1 MIMKLRSTIGVLIL
15 VGALTLALAL
25 TGCTTPESAPTPAR
39 TSESISALP
48 VAVPTAGP
56 LPTGTVAPPTPTLTP
71 VATATL
77 VPPTNT
83 PVPVFTPA
91 PRPTA
96 TSAPTPRPTPT
107 TGPTP
112 TPSPPSPI
120 AGLEH
125 GAWLDANQPA
135 LATELRNL
143 AWVADGVDEA
153 EREAAEL
160 LIAAARQHPQ
170 VFTALL
176 TKQWVGDGIT
186 DAETDAIYGFSRTPM
201 FSEGLI
207 EGMLEI
213 SWVQDDITAEEG
225 KAIGYLY
232 RAIRWAPG
240 ISDELL
246 AYPWVQD
253 DITSDETTALGY
265 LYQAGRHVDELAD
278 RLVVKPWVQD
288 DITADETTALRY
300 LYQAGRWAPGISD
313 ELLAYPWVQD
323 DITADETTALRY
335 LYRAGR
341 YVDELA
347 DRLVVKPWVQ
357 DDITAD
363 EAAVIRDLYLIARAQ
378 DEALEPATN
387 AKALQLVDM
396 PFLESVERAD
406 APAMESLRRL
416 EGNNTARFLEV
427 MSHPVLSDG
436 ITDEEAKAVALLWGT
451 NTYKPEYVDDL
462 LTQSGIFVEEKT
474 IQLPLSGEVL
484 LAVFRHRDQ
493 VTPSID
499 YLEHSVTFMEEIMA
513 NPLPVNYVA
522 LFFTDA
528 IPEHVGGKFFRT
540 HIGAKPDYDLVGATR
555 WKHTPFAIAH
565 EVAHYY
571 WSGNKWD
578 WTDEGLAV
586 FLATLSEN
594 RRTGFPVE
602 ARKRPCSSAAT
613 IGELEAMFS
622 EETGTEGSSCNYPLG
637 EAIFLDLYHSLGE
650 DTFSQG
656 LRRLYLK
663 DLHDDPTDGCGGTQL
678 RICHLISAFKTNVS
692 EDVAAKVD
700 EVVSRRYGPSP

>member
-1 MIMKLRSTIGVLIL
+1 MIMKLRSTIGILIS
-15 VGALTLALAL
+15 VSALTLALAL
-25 TGCTTPESAPTPAR
+25 TGCTAPESAPTPSR

-48 VAVPTAGP
+48 VVVPTAGP
-56 LPTGTVAPPTPTLTP
+56 LPTGTVVPPTPTLTP
-71 VATATL
+71 VATATPVPPTNTLVPTATL

-83 PVPVFTPA
+83 RVPVFTPA

-96 TSAPTPRPTPT
+96 TSAPAPRPTPT
-107 TGPTP
+107 AGPTP

-135 LATELRNL
+135 LATELKNL
-143 AWVADGVDEA
+143 AWVADGVDDA

-160 LIAAARQHPQ
+160 LIAAARRHPQ

-213 SWVQDDITAEEG
+213 SWVQDEITAEEG

-253 DITSDETTALGY
+253 DITSDETTALRY

-288 DITADETTALRY
+288 DIT
-300 LYQAGRWAPGISD
+300 S
-313 ELLAYPWVQD
+313 
-323 DITADETTALRY
+323 DETTALRY

-363 EAAVIRDLYLIARAQ
+363 EAAVIRDLYLTARAQ

-396 PFLESVERAD
+396 PFLESVELAD
-406 APAMESLRRL
+406 APAMESLRKL

-528 IPEHVGGKFFRT
+528 IPEDVGGKFFGT
-540 HIGAKPDYDLVGATR
+540 HIGAQPDYDLVGATR
-555 WKHTPFAIAH
+555 WNYTPFVIAH

-571 WSGNKWD
+571 WRGNKWD

-663 DLHDDPTDGCGGTQL
+663 DLHDDPTDECEGTQL

>member
-1 MIMKLRSTIGVLIL
+1 MIMKLRSTIGILIS
-15 VGALTLALAL
+15 VSALTLALAL
-25 TGCTTPESAPTPAR
+25 TGCTAPESAPTPSR

-48 VAVPTAGP
+48 VVVPTAGP
-56 LPTGTVAPPTPTLTP
+56 LPTGTVVPPTPTLTP
-71 VATATL
+71 VATATPVPPTNTLVPTATL

-96 TSAPTPRPTPT
+96 TSAPAPRPTPT
-107 TGPTP
+107 AGPTP

-135 LATELRNL
+135 LATELKNL
-143 AWVADGVDEA
+143 AWVADGVDDA

-160 LIAAARQHPQ
+160 LIAAARRHPQ

-213 SWVQDDITAEEG
+213 SWVQDEITAEEG

-253 DITSDETTALGY
+253 DITSDETTALRY

-288 DITADETTALRY
+288 DIT
-300 LYQAGRWAPGISD
+300 S
-313 ELLAYPWVQD
+313 
-323 DITADETTALRY
+323 DETTALRY

-363 EAAVIRDLYLIARAQ
+363 EAAVIRDLYLTARAQ

-396 PFLESVERAD
+396 PFLESVELAD
-406 APAMESLRRL
+406 APAMESLRKL

-528 IPEHVGGKFFRT
+528 IPEDVGGKYFGT
-540 HIGAKPDYDLVGATR
+540 HIGAQPHFDLVGATR
-555 WKHTPFAIAH
+555 WNYTPFAIAH

-571 WSGNKWD
+571 WRGNKWD

-663 DLHDDPTDGCGGTQL
+663 DLHDDPTDECEGTQL

>member
-1 MIMKLRSTIGVLIL
+1 MIMKLRSAIGILIS
-15 VGALTLALAL
+15 VSALTLALAL

-39 TSESISALP
+39 TSGSISALP

-71 VATATL
+71 VATATPAPPTNTLVPAATL

-83 PVPVFTPA
+83 PVPAFTPA
-91 PRPTA
+91 TRPTA

-107 TGPTP
+107 TSPTP

-135 LATELRNL
+135 LATELKNL
-143 AWVADGVDEA
+143 AWVADGVDDA

-160 LIAAARQHPQ
+160 LIAAARRHPQ

-213 SWVQDDITAEEG
+213 SWVQDEITAEEG

-232 RAIRWAPG
+232 RTIRWAPG

-253 DITSDETTALGY
+253 DITSYETTALGY

-288 DITADETTALRY
+288 DITSY
-300 LYQAGRWAPGISD
+300 
-313 ELLAYPWVQD
+313 
-323 DITADETTALRY
+323 ETTALRY

-363 EAAVIRDLYLIARAQ
+363 EATVIRDLYLTARAQ
-378 DEALEPATN
+378 DEALEPDTN

-406 APAMESLRRL
+406 APAMESLRKL

-484 LAVFRHRDQ
+484 LSVFRHRDQ

-528 IPEHVGGKFFRT
+528 IPEDVGGKFFGT

-571 WSGNKWD
+571 WKGNKWD

-663 DLHDDPTDGCGGTQL
+663 DLHDDPTDECEGTQL

>member
-1 MIMKLRSTIGVLIL
+1 MIMKFRSAIGILIS

-39 TSESISALP
+39 ASESISALP

-71 VATATL
+71 VATATPVPPTNTLVPTATL

-96 TSAPTPRPTPT
+96 TSAPAPRPTPT
-107 TGPTP
+107 AGPTP

-135 LATELRNL
+135 LATELKNL
-143 AWVADGVDEA
+143 AWVANGVDDA

-160 LIAAARQHPQ
+160 LIVAARRHPQ

-213 SWVQDDITAEEG
+213 SWVQDEITAEEG

-240 ISDELL
+240 ISDQLL

-253 DITSDETTALGY
+253 DITSYETTALGY

-288 DITADETTALRY
+288 DIT
-300 LYQAGRWAPGISD
+300 S
-313 ELLAYPWVQD
+313 
-323 DITADETTALRY
+323 DETTALRY

-363 EAAVIRDLYLIARAQ
+363 EATVIRDLYLTARAQ

-406 APAMESLRRL
+406 APAMESLRKL

-436 ITDEEAKAVALLWGT
+436 ITDEEAKVVALLWGT

-528 IPEHVGGKFFRT
+528 IPEDVGGKYFGT
-540 HIGAKPDYDLVGATR
+540 HIGAKPHYDLVGTTR
-555 WKHTPFAIAH
+555 WKRTPFVIAH

-571 WSGNKWD
+571 WRGNKWD
-578 WTDEGLAV
+578 WIDEGLAV

-663 DLHDDPTDGCGGTQL
+663 DLHDDPTDGCEGTQL
-678 RICHLISAFKTNVS
+678 RICHLISAFKTNAS

>member
-1 MIMKLRSTIGVLIL
+1 MIMKLRSTIGILIS
-15 VGALTLALAL
+15 VSALTLALAL
-25 TGCTTPESAPTPAR
+25 TGCTAPESAPTPAR
-39 TSESISALP
+39 TSETISALP
-48 VAVPTAGP
+48 VVVPTAGP
-56 LPTGTVAPPTPTLTP
+56 LPTGTAVPPTPTLTP
-71 VATATL
+71 VATATP

-83 PVPVFTPA
+83 PVPAFTPA

-125 GAWLDANQPA
+125 GAWLDANRPA
-135 LATELRNL
+135 LAAELKNL
-143 AWVADGVDEA
+143 AWVANGVDEA

-160 LIAAARQHPQ
+160 LIAAARRHPQ

-246 AYPWVQD
+246 AYPWVGD
-253 DITSDETTALGY
+253 G
-265 LYQAGRHVDELAD
+265 V
-278 RLVVKPWVQD
+278 
-288 DITADETTALRY
+288 TADETTALRY
-300 LYQAGRWAPGISD
+300 LYQAGRH
-313 ELLAYPWVQD
+313 
-323 DITADETTALRY
+323 
-335 LYRAGR
+335 
-341 YVDELA
+341 VDELA

-363 EAAVIRDLYLIARAQ
+363 EAAVIRDLYLTARAQ

-427 MSHPVLSDG
+427 MSHPTLRDG
-436 ITDEEAKAVALLWGT
+436 ITDEEAKIVALLWGT

-528 IPEHVGGKFFRT
+528 IPEDVGGKFFRT

-571 WSGNKWD
+571 WRGNKWD

-663 DLHDDPTDGCGGTQL
+663 DLHDDPTDGCEGTQL
-678 RICHLISAFKTNVS
+678 RICHLISAFKTNAS

>member
-1 MIMKLRSTIGVLIL
+1 
-15 VGALTLALAL
+15 
-25 TGCTTPESAPTPAR
+25 
-39 TSESISALP
+39 
-48 VAVPTAGP
+48 
-56 LPTGTVAPPTPTLTP
+56 
-71 VATATL
+71 
-77 VPPTNT
+77 
-83 PVPVFTPA
+83 
-91 PRPTA
+91 
-96 TSAPTPRPTPT
+96 
-107 TGPTP
+107 
-112 TPSPPSPI
+112 
-120 AGLEH
+120 
-125 GAWLDANQPA
+125 
-135 LATELRNL
+135 
-143 AWVADGVDEA
+143 
-153 EREAAEL
+153 
-160 LIAAARQHPQ
+160 
-170 VFTALL
+170 
-176 TKQWVGDGIT
+176 
-186 DAETDAIYGFSRTPM
+186 M

-240 ISDELL
+240 ISDGLL
-246 AYPWVQD
+246 AYPWVGD
-253 DITSDETTALGY
+253 GVTSDETT
-265 LYQAGRHVDELAD
+265 
-278 RLVVKPWVQD
+278 
-288 DITADETTALRY
+288 TLRY
-300 LYQAGRWAPGISD
+300 LYQ
-313 ELLAYPWVQD
+313 
-323 DITADETTALRY
+323 
-335 LYRAGR
+335 AGR

-363 EAAVIRDLYLIARAQ
+363 EAAVIRDLYLTARAQ

-387 AKALQLVDM
+387 AKAIQLVDM

-406 APAMESLRRL
+406 APAMESLRKL
-416 EGNNTARFLEV
+416 ERDNTARFLEV

-436 ITDEEAKAVALLWGT
+436 ITDEETKAVALLWGT

-528 IPEHVGGKFFRT
+528 IPEGVGGKYFGT
-540 HIGAKPDYDLVGATR
+540 HIGAQPHYDLVGTTR
-555 WKHTPFAIAH
+555 WKRTPFVIAH

-571 WSGNKWD
+571 WRGNKWD

-602 ARKRPCSSAAT
+602 ARKRPCASAET

-650 DTFSQG
+650 EVFAHG
-656 LRRLYLK
+656 LRRLYAKELG
-663 DLHDDPTDGCGGTQL
+663 DDPTDDCEGTEL
-678 RICHLISAFKTNVS
+678 GICHVVAAFKDGASENVPS
-692 EDVAAKVD
+692 MVD
-700 EVVSRRYGPSP
+700 EVVMRRY

>member
-1 MIMKLRSTIGVLIL
+1 MIMKFRSAIGILIS

-71 VATATL
+71 VATARPVPPTNTLVPTATL

-96 TSAPTPRPTPT
+96 TSAPAPRPTPPA
-107 TGPTP
+107 GPTP

-135 LATELRNL
+135 LATELKNL
-143 AWVADGVDEA
+143 AWVADGVDDA

-160 LIAAARQHPQ
+160 LIAAARRHPQ

-213 SWVQDDITAEEG
+213 SWVQDEITAEEG

-253 DITSDETTALGY
+253 DITSYETTALGY

-278 RLVVKPWVQD
+278 RLVVK
-288 DITADETTALRY
+288 
-300 LYQAGRWAPGISD
+300 
-313 ELLAYPWVQD
+313 PWVQD

-363 EAAVIRDLYLIARAQ
+363 EATVIRDLYLTARAQ

-406 APAMESLRRL
+406 APAMESLRKL

-528 IPEHVGGKFFRT
+528 IPEDVGGKFFGT
-540 HIGAKPDYDLVGATR
+540 HIGAQPDYDLVGATR

-571 WSGNKWD
+571 WRGNKWD
-578 WTDEGLAV
+578 WIDEGLAV

-663 DLHDDPTDGCGGTQL
+663 DLHDDPTDECEGTQL
-678 RICHLISAFKTNVS
+678 RICHLISAFKTNAS

>member
-1 MIMKLRSTIGVLIL
+1 MIMKLRSTIGILIS
-15 VGALTLALAL
+15 VSALTLALAL
-25 TGCTTPESAPTPAR
+25 TGCTAPESAPTPAR
-39 TSESISALP
+39 TSETISALP
-48 VAVPTAGP
+48 VVVPTAGP
-56 LPTGTVAPPTPTLTP
+56 LPTGTAVPPTPTLTP
-71 VATATL
+71 VATATP

-83 PVPVFTPA
+83 PVPAFTPA

-125 GAWLDANQPA
+125 GAWLDANRPA
-135 LATELRNL
+135 LAAELKNL
-143 AWVADGVDEA
+143 AWVANGVDEA

-160 LIAAARQHPQ
+160 LIAAARRHPQ

-213 SWVQDDITAEEG
+213 SWVQDDITADEG

-253 DITSDETTALGY
+253 DITSDETTALRY
-265 LYQAGRHVDELAD
+265 LYQAGRH
-278 RLVVKPWVQD
+278 
-288 DITADETTALRY
+288 
-300 LYQAGRWAPGISD
+300 
-313 ELLAYPWVQD
+313 
-323 DITADETTALRY
+323 
-335 LYRAGR
+335 
-341 YVDELA
+341 VDELA

-427 MSHPVLSDG
+427 MSHPTLRDG
-436 ITDEEAKAVALLWGT
+436 ITDEEAKIVALLWGT

-528 IPEHVGGKFFRT
+528 IPEDVGGKFFRT
-540 HIGAKPDYDLVGATR
+540 HIGAKPHYDLVGTTR
-555 WKHTPFAIAH
+555 WKRTPFVIAH

-571 WSGNKWD
+571 WRGNKWD

-602 ARKRPCSSAAT
+602 ATKTPCASAAT

-663 DLHDDPTDGCGGTQL
+663 DLHDDPTDGCEGTQL
-678 RICHLISAFKTNVS
+678 RICHLISAFKTNAS

>member
-1 MIMKLRSTIGVLIL
+1 MPSG
-15 VGALTLALAL
+15 
-25 TGCTTPESAPTPAR
+25 
-39 TSESISALP
+39 
-48 VAVPTAGP
+48 GP
-56 LPTGTVAPPTPTLTP
+56 LG
-71 VATATL
+71 
-77 VPPTNT
+77 
-83 PVPVFTPA
+83 
-91 PRPTA
+91 
-96 TSAPTPRPTPT
+96 
-107 TGPTP
+107 
-112 TPSPPSPI
+112 
-120 AGLEH
+120 
-125 GAWLDANQPA
+125 
-135 LATELRNL
+135 
-143 AWVADGVDEA
+143 
-153 EREAAEL
+153 
-160 LIAAARQHPQ
+160 
-170 VFTALL
+170 
-176 TKQWVGDGIT
+176 
-186 DAETDAIYGFSRTPM
+186 
-201 FSEGLI
+201 
-207 EGMLEI
+207 
-213 SWVQDDITAEEG
+213 EG

-323 DITADETTALRY
+323 DITSDETTALGY
-335 LYRAGR
+335 LYQAGR

-363 EAAVIRDLYLIARAQ
+363 EAAVIRDLYLTARAQ

-406 APAMESLRRL
+406 APAMLSLRKL
-416 EGNNTARFLEV
+416 ERDNTARFLEV
-427 MSHPVLSDG
+427 MSHPTLRDG
-436 ITDEEAKAVALLWGT
+436 ITDEEAKIVALLWGT
-451 NTYKPEYVDDL
+451 NTYRPEYIDDL
-462 LTQSGIFVEEKT
+462 LTGTGIYWEERL
-474 IQLPLSGEVL
+474 INLPLAGEVL

-493 VTPSID
+493 VTPSMD
-499 YLEHSVTFMEEIMA
+499 YLEHSVTFMEEIMGT
-513 NPLPVNYVA
+513 PLPTEYVA
-522 LFFTDA
+522 VFFTDA

-540 HIGAKPDYDLVGATR
+540 HIGAKPHYDLVGTTR
-555 WKHTPFAIAH
+555 WKRTPFVIAH

-663 DLHDDPTDGCGGTQL
+663 DLHDDPTDGCEGTQL

>member
-1 MIMKLRSTIGVLIL
+1 MIMKLRSTIGILIL
-15 VGALTLALAL
+15 VSALTLALAL
-25 TGCTTPESAPTPAR
+25 TGCTAPESAPTPAR
-39 TSESISALP
+39 TSETISALP
-48 VAVPTAGP
+48 VAVPTARP
-56 LPTGTVAPPTPTLTP
+56 LPTGTVVPPTPTLTP
-71 VATATL
+71 VATATP

-83 PVPVFTPA
+83 LVPTATLVPLTNTPVPAFTPA

-96 TSAPTPRPTPT
+96 TSAPAPRPTPT
-107 TGPTP
+107 AGPTP

-125 GAWLDANQPA
+125 GAWLDANRPA
-135 LATELRNL
+135 LAAELKDL
-143 AWVADGVDEA
+143 AWVANGVDEA

-160 LIAAARQHPQ
+160 LIAAARRHPQ

-213 SWVQDDITAEEG
+213 SWVQDDITVEEG

-232 RAIRWAPG
+232 RAI
-240 ISDELL
+240 
-246 AYPWVQD
+246 
-253 DITSDETTALGY
+253 
-265 LYQAGRHVDELAD
+265 
-278 RLVVKPWVQD
+278 
-288 DITADETTALRY
+288 
-300 LYQAGRWAPGISD
+300 RWAPGISD

-387 AKALQLVDM
+387 AKAIQLVDM
-396 PFLESVERAD
+396 PFLESVELAD
-406 APAMESLRRL
+406 APAMESLRKL

-528 IPEHVGGKFFRT
+528 IPEDVGGKFFRT

-571 WSGNKWD
+571 WRGNKWD

-663 DLHDDPTDGCGGTQL
+663 DLHDDPTDGCEGTQL
-678 RICHLISAFKTNVS
+678 RICHLISAFKTNAS

>member
-1 MIMKLRSTIGVLIL
+1 MIMKLRSTIGILIL

-71 VATATL
+71 VATATP

-96 TSAPTPRPTPT
+96 TSAPAPRPTPT
-107 TGPTP
+107 AGPTP

-160 LIAAARQHPQ
+160 LIAAARRHPQ

-246 AYPWVQD
+246 AYPWVGD
-253 DITSDETTALGY
+253 GVTS
-265 LYQAGRHVDELAD
+265 
-278 RLVVKPWVQD
+278 
-288 DITADETTALRY
+288 DETTALRY
-300 LYQAGRWAPGISD
+300 LYQ
-313 ELLAYPWVQD
+313 
-323 DITADETTALRY
+323 
-335 LYRAGR
+335 AGR

-357 DDITAD
+357 DGVTSD
-363 EAAVIRDLYLIARAQ
+363 EAAVIRDLYLTARAQ

-396 PFLESVERAD
+396 PFLESVELAD

-540 HIGAKPDYDLVGATR
+540 HIGAQPHYDLVGATR
-555 WKHTPFAIAH
+555 WKRTPFVIAH

-571 WSGNKWD
+571 WRGNKWD

-637 EAIFLDLYHSLGE
+637 EAIFLDLYQSLGE

-663 DLHDDPTDGCGGTQL
+663 DLHDDPTDECEGTQL

-692 EDVAAKVD
+692 EDVAAIVD

>member
-1 MIMKLRSTIGVLIL
+1 MIMKLRSTIGILIL
-15 VGALTLALAL
+15 VSALTLALAL
-25 TGCTTPESAPTPAR
+25 TGCTAPESAPTPAR
-39 TSESISALP
+39 TSETISALP

-56 LPTGTVAPPTPTLTP
+56 LPTGTVVPPTPTLTP
-71 VATATL
+71 VATATP

-83 PVPVFTPA
+83 LVPTATLVPLTNTPVPAFTPA

-96 TSAPTPRPTPT
+96 TSAPAPRPTPT
-107 TGPTP
+107 AGPTP
-112 TPSPPSPI
+112 TPSPPSLI

-135 LATELRNL
+135 LAAELKNL

-160 LIAAARQHPQ
+160 LIAAARRHPQ

-213 SWVQDDITAEEG
+213 SWVQDEITAEEG

-288 DITADETTALRY
+288 DITADE
-300 LYQAGRWAPGISD
+300 
-313 ELLAYPWVQD
+313 
-323 DITADETTALRY
+323 
-335 LYRAGR
+335 
-341 YVDELA
+341 
-347 DRLVVKPWVQ
+347 
-357 DDITAD
+357 
-363 EAAVIRDLYLIARAQ
+363 AAVIRDLYLIARAQ

-396 PFLESVERAD
+396 PFLESVELAD
-406 APAMESLRRL
+406 APAMESLRKL

-528 IPEHVGGKFFRT
+528 IPEDVGGKFFRT
-540 HIGAKPDYDLVGATR
+540 HIGAKPHYDLVGTTR
-555 WKHTPFAIAH
+555 WKRTPFVIAH

-571 WSGNKWD
+571 WRGNKWD

-663 DLHDDPTDGCGGTQL
+663 DLHDDPTDGCEGTQL
-678 RICHLISAFKTNVS
+678 RICHLISAFKTNAS

>member
-1 MIMKLRSTIGVLIL
+1 MIMKLRSTIGILIS
-15 VGALTLALAL
+15 VSALTLALAL
-25 TGCTTPESAPTPAR
+25 TGCTAPESAPTPAR
-39 TSESISALP
+39 TSETISALP

-56 LPTGTVAPPTPTLTP
+56 LPTGTVVPPTPTLTP

-96 TSAPTPRPTPT
+96 TSAPAPRPTPT
-107 TGPTP
+107 AGPTP

-125 GAWLDANQPA
+125 GAWLDANRPA
-135 LATELRNL
+135 LAAELKNL
-143 AWVADGVDEA
+143 AWVANGVDDA

-160 LIAAARQHPQ
+160 LIAAARRHPQ

-213 SWVQDDITAEEG
+213 SWVQDDITADEG

-278 RLVVKPWVQD
+278 RLVVK
-288 DITADETTALRY
+288 
-300 LYQAGRWAPGISD
+300 
-313 ELLAYPWVQD
+313 PWVQD

-396 PFLESVERAD
+396 PFLESVELAD
-406 APAMESLRRL
+406 APAMESLRKL

-528 IPEHVGGKFFRT
+528 IPEDVGGKFFRT

-571 WSGNKWD
+571 WRGNKWD

-663 DLHDDPTDGCGGTQL
+663 DLHDDPTDGCEGTQL

>member
-1 MIMKLRSTIGVLIL
+1 MIMKLRSTIGILIL
-15 VGALTLALAL
+15 VSALTLALAL
-25 TGCTTPESAPTPAR
+25 TGCTAPESAPTPAR
-39 TSESISALP
+39 TSETISALP

-71 VATATL
+71 VATATP

-83 PVPVFTPA
+83 LVPTATLVPLTNTPVPAFTPA

-96 TSAPTPRPTPT
+96 TSAPAPRPTPT
-107 TGPTP
+107 AGPTP

-125 GAWLDANQPA
+125 GAWLDANRPA
-135 LATELRNL
+135 LAAELKNL
-143 AWVADGVDEA
+143 AWVANGVDEA

-160 LIAAARQHPQ
+160 LIAAARRHPQ

-253 DITSDETTALGY
+253 DITADETTALGY

-288 DITADETTALRY
+288 DITADE
-300 LYQAGRWAPGISD
+300 
-313 ELLAYPWVQD
+313 
-323 DITADETTALRY
+323 
-335 LYRAGR
+335 
-341 YVDELA
+341 
-347 DRLVVKPWVQ
+347 
-357 DDITAD
+357 
-363 EAAVIRDLYLIARAQ
+363 AAVIRDLYLTARAQ

-396 PFLESVERAD
+396 PFLESVEQAD
-406 APAMESLRRL
+406 APAMESLREL
-416 EGNNTARFLEV
+416 EREQHGTFFGGDV
-427 MSHPVLSDG
+427 PSHVLSDG

-528 IPEHVGGKFFRT
+528 IPEDVGGKFFRT
-540 HIGAKPDYDLVGATR
+540 HIGAKPHYDLVGATR
-555 WKHTPFAIAH
+555 WKRTPFVIAH

-571 WSGNKWD
+571 WRGNKWD

-602 ARKRPCSSAAT
+602 ARKTPCASAET

-663 DLHDDPTDGCGGTQL
+663 DLHDDPTDGCEGTQL
-678 RICHLISAFKTNVS
+678 RICHLISAFKTNAS

>member
-1 MIMKLRSTIGVLIL
+1 MIMKLRSTIGILISAS
-15 VGALTLALAL
+15 ALTLALAL

-71 VATATL
+71 VATATPVPPTNTLVPTATL

-96 TSAPTPRPTPT
+96 TSAPAPRPTPT
-107 TGPTP
+107 AGPTP

-135 LATELRNL
+135 LATELKNL
-143 AWVADGVDEA
+143 AWVADGVDDA

-160 LIAAARQHPQ
+160 LIAAARRHPQ

-186 DAETDAIYGFSRTPM
+186 DAETDAIYGFSRTPL

-232 RAIRWAPG
+232 RAIRWAPE

-246 AYPWVQD
+246 AYPWVGD
-253 DITSDETTALGY
+253 GVTADETTALRY

-288 DITADETTALRY
+288 DIT
-300 LYQAGRWAPGISD
+300 S
-313 ELLAYPWVQD
+313 
-323 DITADETTALRY
+323 
-335 LYRAGR
+335 
-341 YVDELA
+341 
-347 DRLVVKPWVQ
+347 
-357 DDITAD
+357 D
-363 EAAVIRDLYLIARAQ
+363 EAAVIRDLYLTARAQ

-387 AKALQLVDM
+387 AKAIQLVDM

-406 APAMESLRRL
+406 APAMESLRKL

-528 IPEHVGGKFFRT
+528 IPEDVGGKFFGT
-540 HIGAKPDYDLVGATR
+540 HIGAQPDYDLVGATR

-571 WSGNKWD
+571 WRGNKWD

-602 ARKRPCSSAAT
+602 ARKRPCASAET

-650 DTFSQG
+650 EVFAHG

-663 DLHDDPTDGCGGTQL
+663 DLHDDPTDGCEGTQL

-700 EVVSRRYGPSP
+700 EVVSRRYGPLP

>member
-1 MIMKLRSTIGVLIL
+1 MIMKLRSTIGILIL

-71 VATATL
+71 VATATP

-96 TSAPTPRPTPT
+96 TSAPAPRPTPT
-107 TGPTP
+107 AGPTP

-160 LIAAARQHPQ
+160 LIAAARRHPQ

-246 AYPWVQD
+246 AYPWVGD
-253 DITSDETTALGY
+253 GVTS
-265 LYQAGRHVDELAD
+265 
-278 RLVVKPWVQD
+278 
-288 DITADETTALRY
+288 DETTALRY
-300 LYQAGRWAPGISD
+300 LYQ
-313 ELLAYPWVQD
+313 
-323 DITADETTALRY
+323 
-335 LYRAGR
+335 AGR

-357 DDITAD
+357 DGVTSD
-363 EAAVIRDLYLIARAQ
+363 EAAVIRDLYLTARAQ

-396 PFLESVERAD
+396 PFLESVELAD
-406 APAMESLRRL
+406 APAMESLRKL

-528 IPEHVGGKFFRT
+528 IPEHVGGKIFRT
-540 HIGAKPDYDLVGATR
+540 HIGAQPHYDLVGATR
-555 WKHTPFAIAH
+555 WKRTPFVIAH

-571 WSGNKWD
+571 WRGNKWD

-637 EAIFLDLYHSLGE
+637 EAIFLDLYQSLGE

-663 DLHDDPTDGCGGTQL
+663 DLHDDPTDECEGTQL

-692 EDVAAKVD
+692 EDVAAIVD

>member
-1 MIMKLRSTIGVLIL
+1 MIMKLRSTIGILIL
-15 VGALTLALAL
+15 VSALTLALAL
-25 TGCTTPESAPTPAR
+25 TGCTAPESAPTPAR
-39 TSESISALP
+39 TSETISALT

-71 VATATL
+71 VATATP

-96 TSAPTPRPTPT
+96 TSAPAPQPTPT
-107 TGPTP
+107 AGPTP

-125 GAWLDANQPA
+125 GAWLDANRPA
-135 LATELRNL
+135 LAAELKNL
-143 AWVADGVDEA
+143 AWVANGVDEA

-160 LIAAARQHPQ
+160 LIAAARRHPQ

-246 AYPWVQD
+246 AYPWVGD
-253 DITSDETTALGY
+253 G
-265 LYQAGRHVDELAD
+265 V
-278 RLVVKPWVQD
+278 
-288 DITADETTALRY
+288 TADETTALRY
-300 LYQAGRWAPGISD
+300 LYQAGRH
-313 ELLAYPWVQD
+313 
-323 DITADETTALRY
+323 
-335 LYRAGR
+335 
-341 YVDELA
+341 VDELA

-363 EAAVIRDLYLIARAQ
+363 EAAVIRDLYLTARAQ

-416 EGNNTARFLEV
+416 EGNSTARFLEV

-436 ITDEEAKAVALLWGT
+436 ITDEEAKIVALLWGT

-528 IPEHVGGKFFRT
+528 IPEDVGGKFFRT

-571 WSGNKWD
+571 WRGNKWD

-663 DLHDDPTDGCGGTQL
+663 DLHDDPTDGCEGTQL

>member
-1 MIMKLRSTIGVLIL
+1 MIMKFRSAIGILIS

-71 VATATL
+71 VATATP

-96 TSAPTPRPTPT
+96 TSAPAPRPTPT
-107 TGPTP
+107 AGPTP
-112 TPSPPSPI
+112 TPSPPSLI

-160 LIAAARQHPQ
+160 LIAAARRHPQ

-213 SWVQDDITAEEG
+213 SWVQDEITAEEG

-288 DITADETTALRY
+288 DITADE
-300 LYQAGRWAPGISD
+300 
-313 ELLAYPWVQD
+313 
-323 DITADETTALRY
+323 
-335 LYRAGR
+335 
-341 YVDELA
+341 
-347 DRLVVKPWVQ
+347 
-357 DDITAD
+357 
-363 EAAVIRDLYLIARAQ
+363 AAVIRDLYLIARAQ

-406 APAMESLRRL
+406 APAMESLRKL

-451 NTYKPEYVDDL
+451 NTYKPEYIDDL
-462 LTQSGIFVEEKT
+462 LTGTGIFVEEKT

-528 IPEHVGGKFFRT
+528 IPEDVGGKFFRT
-540 HIGAKPDYDLVGATR
+540 HIGAKPHYDLVGTTR
-555 WKHTPFAIAH
+555 WKRTPFVIAH

-571 WSGNKWD
+571 WRGNKWD

-663 DLHDDPTDGCGGTQL
+663 DLHDDPTDGCEGTQL

>member
-1 MIMKLRSTIGVLIL
+1 MIMKFRSAIGILIL

-71 VATATL
+71 VATATP

-96 TSAPTPRPTPT
+96 TSAPAPRPTPT
-107 TGPTP
+107 AGPTP

-120 AGLEH
+120 VGLEH

-160 LIAAARQHPQ
+160 LIAAARRHPQ

-253 DITSDETTALGY
+253 DITS
-265 LYQAGRHVDELAD
+265 
-278 RLVVKPWVQD
+278 
-288 DITADETTALRY
+288 
-300 LYQAGRWAPGISD
+300 
-313 ELLAYPWVQD
+313 
-323 DITADETTALRY
+323 DETTALRY

-528 IPEHVGGKFFRT
+528 IPEDVGGKFFRT

-571 WSGNKWD
+571 WRGNKWD

-663 DLHDDPTDGCGGTQL
+663 DLHDDPTDGCEGTQL

>member
-1 MIMKLRSTIGVLIL
+1 MIMKLRSTIGILIL
-15 VGALTLALAL
+15 VSALTLALAL
-25 TGCTTPESAPTPAR
+25 TGCTAPESAPTPAR
-39 TSESISALP
+39 TSETISALP

-56 LPTGTVAPPTPTLTP
+56 LPTGTVVPPTPTLTP
-71 VATATL
+71 VATATP

-83 PVPVFTPA
+83 LVPTATLVPLTNTPVPAFTPA

-96 TSAPTPRPTPT
+96 TSAPAPRPTPT
-107 TGPTP
+107 AGPTP

-125 GAWLDANQPA
+125 GAWLDANRPA
-135 LATELRNL
+135 LAAELKDL
-143 AWVADGVDEA
+143 AWVANGVDEA

-160 LIAAARQHPQ
+160 LIAAARRHPQ

-288 DITADETTALRY
+288 DIT
-300 LYQAGRWAPGISD
+300 S
-313 ELLAYPWVQD
+313 
-323 DITADETTALRY
+323 DETTALRY

-406 APAMESLRRL
+406 APAMESLRKL

-528 IPEHVGGKFFRT
+528 IPEDVGGKFFRT
-540 HIGAKPDYDLVGATR
+540 HIGAKPHYDLVGATR
-555 WKHTPFAIAH
+555 WKRTPFVIAH

-571 WSGNKWD
+571 WRGNKWD

-602 ARKRPCSSAAT
+602 ARKTPCASAET

-663 DLHDDPTDGCGGTQL
+663 DLHDDPTDGCEGTQL
-678 RICHLISAFKTNVS
+678 RICHLISAFKTNAS

>member
-1 MIMKLRSTIGVLIL
+1 MIMKLRSTIGILIL

-71 VATATL
+71 VATATP

-96 TSAPTPRPTPT
+96 TSAPAPRPTPT
-107 TGPTP
+107 AGPTP

-120 AGLEH
+120 VGLEH

-160 LIAAARQHPQ
+160 LIAAARRHPQ

-213 SWVQDDITAEEG
+213 SWVQDDITADEG

-253 DITSDETTALGY
+253 DITSDETTALRY

-288 DITADETTALRY
+288 DITSDETTALRY
-300 LYQAGRWAPGISD
+300 LYQ
-313 ELLAYPWVQD
+313 
-323 DITADETTALRY
+323 
-335 LYRAGR
+335 AGR

-406 APAMESLRRL
+406 APAMESLRKL

-474 IQLPLSGEVL
+474 IQLPLSGEVV

-540 HIGAKPDYDLVGATR
+540 HIGAKPHYDLVGTTR
-555 WKHTPFAIAH
+555 WKRTPFVIAH

-663 DLHDDPTDGCGGTQL
+663 DLHDDPTDGCEGTQL
-678 RICHLISAFKTNVS
+678 RICHLISAFKTNAS

>member
-1 MIMKLRSTIGVLIL
+1 MIMKLRSTIGILIL

-39 TSESISALP
+39 TSETISALT

-71 VATATL
+71 VATATP

-83 PVPVFTPA
+83 PAPALTPA

-96 TSAPTPRPTPT
+96 TSAPAPRPTPT

-125 GAWLDANQPA
+125 GAWLDANRPA
-135 LATELRNL
+135 LAAELKNL
-143 AWVADGVDEA
+143 AWVANGVDEA

-160 LIAAARQHPQ
+160 LIAAARRHPQ

-246 AYPWVQD
+246 AYPWVGD
-253 DITSDETTALGY
+253 GVTSDETTALGY

-288 DITADETTALRY
+288 DIT
-300 LYQAGRWAPGISD
+300 S
-313 ELLAYPWVQD
+313 
-323 DITADETTALRY
+323 DETTALRY

-396 PFLESVERAD
+396 PFLESVELAD

-540 HIGAKPDYDLVGATR
+540 HIGAKPHYDLVGATR
-555 WKHTPFAIAH
+555 WKRTPFVIAH

-602 ARKRPCSSAAT
+602 ARKAPCASAET

-637 EAIFLDLYHSLGE
+637 EAIFLDLYHSLDE

-663 DLHDDPTDGCGGTQL
+663 DLHDDPTDGCEGTQL
-678 RICHLISAFKTNVS
+678 RICHLISAFKTNAS

>member
-1 MIMKLRSTIGVLIL
+1 M
-15 VGALTLALAL
+15 
-25 TGCTTPESAPTPAR
+25 
-39 TSESISALP
+39 
-48 VAVPTAGP
+48 
-56 LPTGTVAPPTPTLTP
+56 
-71 VATATL
+71 
-77 VPPTNT
+77 
-83 PVPVFTPA
+83 
-91 PRPTA
+91 
-96 TSAPTPRPTPT
+96 
-107 TGPTP
+107 
-112 TPSPPSPI
+112 
-120 AGLEH
+120 
-125 GAWLDANQPA
+125 
-135 LATELRNL
+135 
-143 AWVADGVDEA
+143 
-153 EREAAEL
+153 
-160 LIAAARQHPQ
+160 
-170 VFTALL
+170 
-176 TKQWVGDGIT
+176 
-186 DAETDAIYGFSRTPM
+186 
-201 FSEGLI
+201 
-207 EGMLEI
+207 
-213 SWVQDDITAEEG
+213 
-225 KAIGYLY
+225 
-232 RAIRWAPG
+232 
-240 ISDELL
+240 
-246 AYPWVQD
+246 
-253 DITSDETTALGY
+253 
-265 LYQAGRHVDELAD
+265 
-278 RLVVKPWVQD
+278 
-288 DITADETTALRY
+288 RY

-396 PFLESVERAD
+396 PFLESVELAD

-474 IQLPLSGEVL
+474 IQLPLSGEVV

-571 WSGNKWD
+571 WRGNKWD

-663 DLHDDPTDGCGGTQL
+663 DLHDDPTDECEGTQL
-678 RICHLISAFKTNVS
+678 RICHLISAFKTNAS

>member
-1 MIMKLRSTIGVLIL
+1 MIMKLRSATGILIS

-56 LPTGTVAPPTPTLTP
+56 LPTGTVALPTPTLVPVATATP
-71 VATATL
+71 VPPTNTLVPTATL

-96 TSAPTPRPTPT
+96 TSAPAPRPTPT
-107 TGPTP
+107 AGPTP

-135 LATELRNL
+135 LATELKNL
-143 AWVADGVDEA
+143 AWVANGVDDA

-160 LIAAARQHPQ
+160 LIAAARRHPQ

-213 SWVQDDITAEEG
+213 SWVQDEITAEEG

-253 DITSDETTALGY
+253 DITSYETTALGY

-278 RLVVKPWVQD
+278 RLVVK
-288 DITADETTALRY
+288 
-300 LYQAGRWAPGISD
+300 
-313 ELLAYPWVQD
+313 PWVQD

-363 EAAVIRDLYLIARAQ
+363 EATVIRDLYLTARAQ
-378 DEALEPATN
+378 DEALEPATI

-406 APAMESLRRL
+406 APAMESLRKL

-528 IPEHVGGKFFRT
+528 IPEDVGGKFFGT
-540 HIGAKPDYDLVGATR
+540 HIGAQPDYDLVGATR

-571 WSGNKWD
+571 WRGNKWD
-578 WTDEGLAV
+578 WIDEGLAV

-594 RRTGFPVE
+594 RRTDFPVE

-663 DLHDDPTDGCGGTQL
+663 DLHDDPTDGCEGTQL
-678 RICHLISAFKTNVS
+678 RICHLISAFKTNAS

>member
-1 MIMKLRSTIGVLIL
+1 MIMKLRSTIGILIL
-15 VGALTLALAL
+15 VSALTLALAL
-25 TGCTTPESAPTPAR
+25 TGCTAPESAPTPAR
-39 TSESISALP
+39 TSETISALT

-71 VATATL
+71 VATATP

-83 PVPVFTPA
+83 PAPALTPA

-96 TSAPTPRPTPT
+96 TSAPAPRPTPT

-125 GAWLDANQPA
+125 GAWLDANRPA
-135 LATELRNL
+135 LAAELKNL
-143 AWVADGVDEA
+143 AWVANGVDEA

-160 LIAAARQHPQ
+160 LIAAARRHPQ

-232 RAIRWAPG
+232 RATRWAPG

-300 LYQAGRWAPGISD
+300 LYQ
-313 ELLAYPWVQD
+313 
-323 DITADETTALRY
+323 
-335 LYRAGR
+335 AGR

-474 IQLPLSGEVL
+474 IQLPLSGEVV

-571 WSGNKWD
+571 WRGNKWD

-622 EETGTEGSSCNYPLG
+622 EETGTEGASCNYPLG

-663 DLHDDPTDGCGGTQL
+663 DLHDDPTDGCEGTQL
-678 RICHLISAFKTNVS
+678 RICHLISAFKTNAS

>member
-1 MIMKLRSTIGVLIL
+1 MIMKFRSAIGILIS

-71 VATATL
+71 VATATP

-96 TSAPTPRPTPT
+96 TSAPAPRPTPT
-107 TGPTP
+107 AGPTP
-112 TPSPPSPI
+112 TPSPPSLI

-135 LATELRNL
+135 LAAELKNL

-160 LIAAARQHPQ
+160 LIAAARRHPQ

-186 DAETDAIYGFSRTPM
+186 DAETDAIYGFSRTLM

-213 SWVQDDITAEEG
+213 SWVQDEITAEEG

-253 DITSDETTALGY
+253 DITSDETTALRY
-265 LYQAGRHVDELAD
+265 LYRAGRYVDELAD

-288 DITADETTALRY
+288 DIT
-300 LYQAGRWAPGISD
+300 S
-313 ELLAYPWVQD
+313 
-323 DITADETTALRY
+323 DETTALRY

-406 APAMESLRRL
+406 APAMESLRKL

-451 NTYKPEYVDDL
+451 NTYKPEYIDDL
-462 LTQSGIFVEEKT
+462 LTGTGIFVEEKT

-528 IPEHVGGKFFRT
+528 IPEDVGGKFSALTSGHSLTMTSWAPPDGNTPHSQSRT
-540 HIGAKPDYDLVGATR
+540 RLPT
-555 WKHTPFAIAH
+555 
-565 EVAHYY
+565 
-571 WSGNKWD
+571 
-578 WTDEGLAV
+578 
-586 FLATLSEN
+586 
-594 RRTGFPVE
+594 
-602 ARKRPCSSAAT
+602 T
-613 IGELEAMFS
+613 IGEATNG
-622 EETGTEGSSCNYPLG
+622 TG
-637 EAIFLDLYHSLGE
+637 
-650 DTFSQG
+650 
-656 LRRLYLK
+656 
-663 DLHDDPTDGCGGTQL
+663 PTKG
-678 RICHLISAFKTNVS
+678 
-692 EDVAAKVD
+692 
-700 EVVSRRYGPSP
+700 

>member
-1 MIMKLRSTIGVLIL
+1 MIMKLRSTIGILIL
-15 VGALTLALAL
+15 VSALTLALAL
-25 TGCTTPESAPTPAR
+25 TGCTAPESAPTPAR
-39 TSESISALP
+39 TSETISALP

-56 LPTGTVAPPTPTLTP
+56 LPTGTVVPPTPTLTP
-71 VATATL
+71 VATATP

-83 PVPVFTPA
+83 LVPTATLVPLTNTPVPAFTPA

-96 TSAPTPRPTPT
+96 TSAPAPRPTPT
-107 TGPTP
+107 AGPTP

-125 GAWLDANQPA
+125 GAWLDANRPA
-135 LATELRNL
+135 LAAELKDL
-143 AWVADGVDEA
+143 AWVANGVDEA

-160 LIAAARQHPQ
+160 LIAAARRHPQ

-288 DITADETTALRY
+288 DIT
-300 LYQAGRWAPGISD
+300 S
-313 ELLAYPWVQD
+313 
-323 DITADETTALRY
+323 DETTALRY

-406 APAMESLRRL
+406 APAMESLRKL

-462 LTQSGIFVEEKT
+462 LTQSGIFVEEKI

-528 IPEHVGGKFFRT
+528 IPEDVGGKFFRT
-540 HIGAKPDYDLVGATR
+540 HIGAKPHYDLVGATR
-555 WKHTPFAIAH
+555 WKRTPFVIAH

-571 WSGNKWD
+571 WRGNKWD

-602 ARKRPCSSAAT
+602 ARKTPCASAET

-663 DLHDDPTDGCGGTQL
+663 DLHDDPTDGCEGTQL
-678 RICHLISAFKTNVS
+678 RICHLISAFKTNAS

>member
-1 MIMKLRSTIGVLIL
+1 MIMKLRSTIGILIS
-15 VGALTLALAL
+15 VSALTLALAL
-25 TGCTTPESAPTPAR
+25 TGCTAPESAPTPAR
-39 TSESISALP
+39 TSETISALP

-56 LPTGTVAPPTPTLTP
+56 LPTGTVVPPTPTLTP

-96 TSAPTPRPTPT
+96 TSAPAPRPTPT
-107 TGPTP
+107 AGPTP

-160 LIAAARQHPQ
+160 LIAAARRHPQ

-213 SWVQDDITAEEG
+213 SWVQDEITAEEG

-253 DITSDETTALGY
+253 DITSDETTALRY

-288 DITADETTALRY
+288 DITSDETTALRY
-300 LYQAGRWAPGISD
+300 LYQ
-313 ELLAYPWVQD
+313 
-323 DITADETTALRY
+323 
-335 LYRAGR
+335 AGR

-528 IPEHVGGKFFRT
+528 IPEDVGGKFFRT

-571 WSGNKWD
+571 WRGNKWD

-663 DLHDDPTDGCGGTQL
+663 DLHDDPTDGCEGTQL

>member
-1 MIMKLRSTIGVLIL
+1 MIMKFRSAIGILIS

-71 VATATL
+71 VATATP

-96 TSAPTPRPTPT
+96 TSAPAPRPTPT
-107 TGPTP
+107 AGPTP
-112 TPSPPSPI
+112 TPSPPSLI

-135 LATELRNL
+135 LAAELKNL

-160 LIAAARQHPQ
+160 LIAAARRHPQ

-213 SWVQDDITAEEG
+213 SWVQDEITAEEG

-288 DITADETTALRY
+288 DITADE
-300 LYQAGRWAPGISD
+300 
-313 ELLAYPWVQD
+313 
-323 DITADETTALRY
+323 
-335 LYRAGR
+335 
-341 YVDELA
+341 
-347 DRLVVKPWVQ
+347 
-357 DDITAD
+357 
-363 EAAVIRDLYLIARAQ
+363 AAVIRDLYLIARAQ

-396 PFLESVERAD
+396 PFLESVELAD
-406 APAMESLRRL
+406 APAMESLRKL

-528 IPEHVGGKFFRT
+528 IPEDVGGKFFGT
-540 HIGAKPDYDLVGATR
+540 HIGAQPDYDLVGATR

-571 WSGNKWD
+571 WRGNKWD

-663 DLHDDPTDGCGGTQL
+663 DLHDDPTDGCEGTQL

>member
-1 MIMKLRSTIGVLIL
+1 MIMKLRSTIGILIL

-71 VATATL
+71 VATATP

-96 TSAPTPRPTPT
+96 TSAPAPRPTPT
-107 TGPTP
+107 AGPTP

-135 LATELRNL
+135 LAAELRNL

-160 LIAAARQHPQ
+160 LIAAARRHPQ

-253 DITSDETTALGY
+253 DIT
-265 LYQAGRHVDELAD
+265 
-278 RLVVKPWVQD
+278 
-288 DITADETTALRY
+288 
-300 LYQAGRWAPGISD
+300 
-313 ELLAYPWVQD
+313 
-323 DITADETTALRY
+323 ADETTALRY

-363 EAAVIRDLYLIARAQ
+363 EAAVIRDLYLTARAQ

-427 MSHPVLSDG
+427 MSHPTLRDG

-528 IPEHVGGKFFRT
+528 IPEDVGGKFFRT

-571 WSGNKWD
+571 WRGNKWD

-637 EAIFLDLYHSLGE
+637 E
-650 DTFSQG
+650 
-656 LRRLYLK
+656 
-663 DLHDDPTDGCGGTQL
+663 
-678 RICHLISAFKTNVS
+678 V
-692 EDVAAKVD
+692 
-700 EVVSRRYGPSP
+700 RRYSWTCTTASARTLSVRDCADFT

>member
-1 MIMKLRSTIGVLIL
+1 
-15 VGALTLALAL
+15 
-25 TGCTTPESAPTPAR
+25 
-39 TSESISALP
+39 
-48 VAVPTAGP
+48 
-56 LPTGTVAPPTPTLTP
+56 
-71 VATATL
+71 
-77 VPPTNT
+77 
-83 PVPVFTPA
+83 
-91 PRPTA
+91 
-96 TSAPTPRPTPT
+96 
-107 TGPTP
+107 
-112 TPSPPSPI
+112 
-120 AGLEH
+120 
-125 GAWLDANQPA
+125 
-135 LATELRNL
+135 
-143 AWVADGVDEA
+143 
-153 EREAAEL
+153 
-160 LIAAARQHPQ
+160 
-170 VFTALL
+170 
-176 TKQWVGDGIT
+176 
-186 DAETDAIYGFSRTPM
+186 M

-213 SWVQDDITAEEG
+213 SWVQDEITAEEG

-253 DITSDETTALGY
+253 DITSDETTALRY

-288 DITADETTALRY
+288 DIT
-300 LYQAGRWAPGISD
+300 S
-313 ELLAYPWVQD
+313 
-323 DITADETTALRY
+323 DETTALRY

-363 EAAVIRDLYLIARAQ
+363 EAAVIRDLYLTARAQ

-396 PFLESVERAD
+396 PFLESVELAD
-406 APAMESLRRL
+406 APAMESLRKL

-528 IPEHVGGKFFRT
+528 IPEDVGGKFFGT
-540 HIGAKPDYDLVGATR
+540 HIGAQPDYDLVGATR

-571 WSGNKWD
+571 WRGNKWD

-622 EETGTEGSSCNYPLG
+622 EETGTEGASCNYPLG

-663 DLHDDPTDGCGGTQL
+663 DLHDDPTDECEGTQL

>member
-1 MIMKLRSTIGVLIL
+1 MIMKFRSAIGILIS

-71 VATATL
+71 VATATP

-96 TSAPTPRPTPT
+96 TSAPAPRPTPT
-107 TGPTP
+107 AGPTP
-112 TPSPPSPI
+112 TPSPPSLI

-135 LATELRNL
+135 LAAELKNL

-160 LIAAARQHPQ
+160 LIAAARRHPQ

-213 SWVQDDITAEEG
+213 SWVQDEITAEEG

-288 DITADETTALRY
+288 DIT
-300 LYQAGRWAPGISD
+300 S
-313 ELLAYPWVQD
+313 
-323 DITADETTALRY
+323 DETTALRY

-396 PFLESVERAD
+396 PFLESVELAD
-406 APAMESLRRL
+406 APAMESLRKL

-451 NTYKPEYVDDL
+451 NTYKPEYIDDL
-462 LTQSGIFVEEKT
+462 LTGTGIFVEEKT

-528 IPEHVGGKFFRT
+528 IPEDVGGKFFGT
-540 HIGAKPDYDLVGATR
+540 HIGAQPDYDLVGATR

-571 WSGNKWD
+571 WRGNKWD

-663 DLHDDPTDGCGGTQL
+663 DLHDDPTDGCEGTQL

>member
-1 MIMKLRSTIGVLIL
+1 M
-15 VGALTLALAL
+15 
-25 TGCTTPESAPTPAR
+25 
-39 TSESISALP
+39 
-48 VAVPTAGP
+48 
-56 LPTGTVAPPTPTLTP
+56 
-71 VATATL
+71 
-77 VPPTNT
+77 
-83 PVPVFTPA
+83 
-91 PRPTA
+91 
-96 TSAPTPRPTPT
+96 
-107 TGPTP
+107 
-112 TPSPPSPI
+112 
-120 AGLEH
+120 
-125 GAWLDANQPA
+125 
-135 LATELRNL
+135 
-143 AWVADGVDEA
+143 
-153 EREAAEL
+153 
-160 LIAAARQHPQ
+160 
-170 VFTALL
+170 
-176 TKQWVGDGIT
+176 
-186 DAETDAIYGFSRTPM
+186 
-201 FSEGLI
+201 
-207 EGMLEI
+207 
-213 SWVQDDITAEEG
+213 
-225 KAIGYLY
+225 
-232 RAIRWAPG
+232 
-240 ISDELL
+240 L

-253 DITSDETTALGY
+253 DITS
-265 LYQAGRHVDELAD
+265 
-278 RLVVKPWVQD
+278 
-288 DITADETTALRY
+288 
-300 LYQAGRWAPGISD
+300 
-313 ELLAYPWVQD
+313 
-323 DITADETTALRY
+323 DETTALRY

-363 EAAVIRDLYLIARAQ
+363 EAAVIRDLYLTARAQ

-406 APAMESLRRL
+406 APAMESLRKL

-528 IPEHVGGKFFRT
+528 IPEDVGGKSFGT
-540 HIGAKPDYDLVGATR
+540 HIGAQPHYDLVGATR
-555 WKHTPFAIAH
+555 WKRTPFVIAH

-571 WSGNKWD
+571 WRGNKWD

-602 ARKRPCSSAAT
+602 ARKRPCASAET

-637 EAIFLDLYHSLGE
+637 EAIFLDLYHSLGG
-650 DTFSQG
+650 DTFNQG

-663 DLHDDPTDGCGGTQL
+663 DLHDDPTDECEGTQL

-692 EDVAAKVD
+692 EDVGAKVD
-700 EVVSRRYGPSP
+700 EVVSRRYGPSPQSVAP

>member
-1 MIMKLRSTIGVLIL
+1 MIMKLRSTIGILIL
-15 VGALTLALAL
+15 VSALTLALAL
-25 TGCTTPESAPTPAR
+25 TGCTAPESAPTPAR
-39 TSESISALP
+39 TSETISALP

-56 LPTGTVAPPTPTLTP
+56 LPTGTVVPPTPTLTP
-71 VATATL
+71 VATATP

-83 PVPVFTPA
+83 LVPTATLVPLTNTPVPAFTPA

-107 TGPTP
+107 AGPTP

-125 GAWLDANQPA
+125 GAWLDANRPA
-135 LATELRNL
+135 LAAELKDL
-143 AWVADGVDEA
+143 AWVANGVDEA

-160 LIAAARQHPQ
+160 LIAAARRHPQ

-288 DITADETTALRY
+288 DIT
-300 LYQAGRWAPGISD
+300 S
-313 ELLAYPWVQD
+313 
-323 DITADETTALRY
+323 DETTALRY

-396 PFLESVERAD
+396 PFLESVELAD
-406 APAMESLRRL
+406 APAMESLRKL

-451 NTYKPEYVDDL
+451 NTYKPEYIDDL
-462 LTQSGIFVEEKT
+462 LTGTGIFVEEKT

-528 IPEHVGGKFFRT
+528 IPEDVGGKFFRT
-540 HIGAKPDYDLVGATR
+540 HIGAKPHYDLVGTTR
-555 WKHTPFAIAH
+555 WKRTPFVIAH

-571 WSGNKWD
+571 WRGNKWD

-663 DLHDDPTDGCGGTQL
+663 DLHDDPTDGCEGTQL

>member
-1 MIMKLRSTIGVLIL
+1 MIMKFRSAIGILIL

-71 VATATL
+71 VATATP

-96 TSAPTPRPTPT
+96 TSAPAPRPTPT
-107 TGPTP
+107 AGPTP

-120 AGLEH
+120 VGLEH

-160 LIAAARQHPQ
+160 LIAAARRHPQ

-253 DITSDETTALGY
+253 DITS
-265 LYQAGRHVDELAD
+265 
-278 RLVVKPWVQD
+278 
-288 DITADETTALRY
+288 
-300 LYQAGRWAPGISD
+300 
-313 ELLAYPWVQD
+313 
-323 DITADETTALRY
+323 DETTALRY

-528 IPEHVGGKFFRT
+528 IPEDVGGKFFRT

-571 WSGNKWD
+571 WRGNKWD

-663 DLHDDPTDGCGGTQL
+663 DLHDDPTDECEGTQL

>member
-1 MIMKLRSTIGVLIL
+1 MIMKFRSAIGILIS

-25 TGCTTPESAPTPAR
+25 TGCTAPESAPTPAR

-71 VATATL
+71 VATATPVPPTNTLVPTATL

-96 TSAPTPRPTPT
+96 TSAPAPRPTPT
-107 TGPTP
+107 AGPTP
-112 TPSPPSPI
+112 TPSPPSLI

-135 LATELRNL
+135 LATELKNL
-143 AWVADGVDEA
+143 AWVANGVDEA

-160 LIAAARQHPQ
+160 LIAAARRHPQ

-213 SWVQDDITAEEG
+213 SWVQDEITAEEG

-253 DITSDETTALGY
+253 DITSDETTALRY

-288 DITADETTALRY
+288 DITSDETTALRY
-300 LYQAGRWAPGISD
+300 LYQ
-313 ELLAYPWVQD
+313 
-323 DITADETTALRY
+323 
-335 LYRAGR
+335 AGR

-406 APAMESLRRL
+406 APAMESLRKL

-528 IPEHVGGKFFRT
+528 IPEDVGGKFFRT
-540 HIGAKPDYDLVGATR
+540 HIGAKPHYDLVGTTR
-555 WKHTPFAIAH
+555 WKHTPFVIAH

-571 WSGNKWD
+571 WNGNKWD

-602 ARKRPCSSAAT
+602 ARKRPCASAET

-663 DLHDDPTDGCGGTQL
+663 DLHDDPTDGCEGTQL
-678 RICHLISAFKTNVS
+678 RICHLISAFKTNAS

>member
-1 MIMKLRSTIGVLIL
+1 MIMKLRSTIGILIL
-15 VGALTLALAL
+15 VSALTLALAL
-25 TGCTTPESAPTPAR
+25 TGCTAPESAPTPASA
-39 TSESISALP
+39 SESISALP

-56 LPTGTVAPPTPTLTP
+56 LPTGTVAPPTSTLTP
-71 VATATL
+71 VATAMPVPPTNTLVPTATL

-83 PVPVFTPA
+83 PVPAFTPA

-96 TSAPTPRPTPT
+96 TSAPTPQPTPT

-120 AGLEH
+120 TGLEH
-125 GAWLDANQPA
+125 GAWLDVNQPA
-135 LATELRNL
+135 LATELKNL

-160 LIAAARQHPQ
+160 LIAAARRHPQ

-246 AYPWVQD
+246 AYPWVGD
-253 DITSDETTALGY
+253 GVTSDETTALRY
-265 LYQAGRHVDELAD
+265 LYQAGRYVDELAD

-288 DITADETTALRY
+288 GVTSDETTALRY
-300 LYQAGRWAPGISD
+300 LYQ
-313 ELLAYPWVQD
+313 
-323 DITADETTALRY
+323 
-335 LYRAGR
+335 AGR

-528 IPEHVGGKFFRT
+528 IPEDVGGKFFRT

-571 WSGNKWD
+571 WRGNKWD

-663 DLHDDPTDGCGGTQL
+663 DLHDDPTDECEGTQL

>member
-1 MIMKLRSTIGVLIL
+1 MIMKFRSAIGILIS
-15 VGALTLALAL
+15 VCALTLALAL

-71 VATATL
+71 VATATP

-107 TGPTP
+107 AGPTP
-112 TPSPPSPI
+112 TPSPPSLI

-135 LATELRNL
+135 LATELKNL
-143 AWVADGVDEA
+143 AWVANGVDEA

-160 LIAAARQHPQ
+160 LIAAARRHPQ

-232 RAIRWAPG
+232 RAI
-240 ISDELL
+240 
-246 AYPWVQD
+246 
-253 DITSDETTALGY
+253 
-265 LYQAGRHVDELAD
+265 
-278 RLVVKPWVQD
+278 
-288 DITADETTALRY
+288 
-300 LYQAGRWAPGISD
+300 RWAPGISD

-406 APAMESLRRL
+406 APAMESLRKL

-528 IPEHVGGKFFRT
+528 IPEDVGGKFFRT

-571 WSGNKWD
+571 WRGNKWD

-602 ARKRPCSSAAT
+602 ARKTPCASAAT

-663 DLHDDPTDGCGGTQL
+663 DLHDDPTDGCEGTQL